1 MRFAFRIGSVLMLPK
16 LMSLSDAKLTEHRI
30 ENLFHIHDAN
40 DFADCA
46 QRLIKINRH
55 VLAG

>member
-1 MRFAFRIGSVLMLPK
+1 MRFVFRIGSYGRPEHAQ
-16 LMSLSDAKLTEHRI
+16 SLSNAKLAEDGV

-46 QRLIKINRH
+46 QRLIKINRN
-55 VLAG
+55 VLPG

>member
-1 MRFAFRIGSVLMLPK
+1 LGCRFNLL
-16 LMSLSDAKLTEHRI
+16 SLSDAKLAEHRI
-30 ENLFHIHDAN
+30 ENLFHVYDAN

-46 QRLIKINRH
+46 QRLVKVNRN